1 MKLSKFLLVAGLA
14 LITAGSAIADQNF
27 RPQPNGSVAFRV
39 STGSTTR
46 VRFVN
51 DRIAEIITDSTAF
64 ETRNDENSGD
74 LYFRAIEGAETSVER
89 GYFITEKGVTVRF
102 QMTPVS
108 RPVEDVV
115 IAVRGAPQPQENAA
129 GAAASRQVS
138 RSRVIAGGNG
148 YKNGLINTVRS
159 VVQEHLR
166 RRPTR
171 SGRIRTLN
179 VNGFTVEI
187 HAVSGGREGRSINEA
202 SFARP
207 GVLAVWAETPT
218 IDPGLRAWL
227 VIVKQ

>member
-1 MKLSKFLLVAGLA
+1 MRLNKLFLA
-14 LITAGSAIADQNF
+14 LTIALSSATGAVADQNF
-27 RPQPNGSVAFRV
+27 RPRPNEAVAFRV

-74 LYFRAIEGAETSVER
+74 LYFRAIEGAETAVER

-102 QMTPVS
+102 QMTPVN

-115 IAVRGAPQPQENAA
+115 IAVRGAPQTQESAE
-129 GAAASRQVS
+129 GASASRSVS
-138 RSRVIAGGNG
+138 QDRVIAGGSG
-148 YKNGLINTVRS
+148 YKNGLIGTVRS
-159 VVQEHLR
+159 VVREHLS

-171 SGRIRTLN
+171 GGRIRNLR
-179 VNGFTVEI
+179 VNGFNVEI
-187 HAVSGGREGRSINEA
+187 HAISGGREGRTIHEE
-202 SFARP
+202 SFAKP

-218 IDPGLRAWL
+218 IEAGLRAWL